1 MVFTHDTS
9 QALLAAAELVNG
21 LGEPDAL
28 AGVDELEEFSARF
41 GYSGRL
47 DGDEA
52 ELEAVRAVRP
62 VLRDLMTRDRDGAA
76 QLVNELLA
84 RERAT
89 PRLVRHDGQDW
100 HVHAVGDDAPLAVRI
115 VVETAMA
122 VLDVVRAD
130 EVDRLGV
137 CADPTCGGVVVDLS
151 RNRSKRFCSTAC
163 GNRNA
168 VSAFRSRRRSA

>member
-9 QALLAAAELVNG
+9 QALLAAAELAG
-21 LGEPDAL
+21 SLADTDAL
-28 AGVDELEEFSARF
+28 ATPDDLEEFFSRL

-52 ELEAVRAVRP
+52 ELQAVRAVRP
-62 VLRDLMTRDRDGAA
+62 VLRDLLTRERDDAA
-76 QLVNELLA
+76 GLVNDLLA
-84 RERAT
+84 QEAAV
-89 PRLVRHDGQDW
+89 PRLVRHDGLDW
-100 HVHAVGDDAPLAVRI
+100 HVHAVSDDAPLAVRV

-122 VLDVVRAD
+122 VLDVVRLD
-130 EVDRLGV
+130 EGSRLSV
-137 CADPTCGGVVVDLS
+137 CADETCEGIVVDLS

-168 VSAFRSRRRSA
+168 VSAFRSRRRQA